1 MRKFALLAGLAGV
14 SAVNPISRVAELLTG
29 LSKKIETDGKAEAK
43 LFQAYKCWYKQTTAE
58 KTQSN
63 SEAAARIETLT
74 TFIDDVKNGRI
85 EFTTERQ
92 DREKELAAIIA
103 SMEKAKDLRA
113 QEKADFDAAKD
124 EMTKAINALTE
135 AVSILGEGAPV
146 GSFLV
151 RKFNQRKA
159 LELARTELSTS
170 DYKFLANALN
180 MQTPT
185 STEQKVERKDWEQL
199 NKKATFKNKY
209 TARSGEIQKT
219 LKDML
224 STFETNLSDA
234 EKKESDAITSYD
246 KLTGSK
252 QTERD
257 EAEQA
262 LLELSDEMGARG
274 MNLEDAETEKSE
286 LESQVENDTKYIKE
300 VQESYDAK
308 MAEFKERKRLRT
320 EEVASISEAI
330 GILRSDDARDLFK
343 KSFASQG
350 YFFTQLEKKSDSKVQ
365 AALKTVYAA
374 YKKAGV
380 STQQME
386 KVTARLSRAVE
397 GVGEVIK
404 AIDEML
410 AELEVEQSDD
420 ELWKEECEDFTMKN
434 QKEAL
439 KHSREMDDQT
449 ALIARKVARM
459 EELTEKIA
467 EANKSIDNVN
477 AQMKEAHQIRADEH
491 AEFKSSKADDKAA
504 VELIQMAIE
513 ALAKF
518 YKDNAAAM
526 EAALVQTVAPGEA
539 PAPPP
544 TTWDAGYGGEKDE
557 HDGVVGILTLIKE
570 DVEKDIAT
578 ADAAEKLAGK
588 EFVSFMAESCACDE
602 AKCPVPA
609 NDVCTEDSKI
619 GKLSTQIT
627 NFESAHADAEGAK
640 ADAEV
645 AHKEAKALLQST
657 LDALAAKKADCDFIA
672 VNFPVRKDNRQKEVD
687 GLHKAKTILSGGAA
701 EGVEKG
707 YGNAV

>member
-14 SAVNPISRVAELLTG
+14 SAVNPITRVAELLTG

-234 EKKESDAITSYD
+234 EKKEADAITSYD

-609 NDVCTEDSKI
+609 NDICTEDSKI

>member
-1 MRKFALLAGLAGV
+1 
-14 SAVNPISRVAELLTG
+14 
-29 LSKKIETDGKAEAK
+29 
-43 LFQAYKCWYKQTTAE
+43 
-58 KTQSN
+58 
-63 SEAAARIETLT
+63 
-74 TFIDDVKNGRI
+74 
-85 EFTTERQ
+85 
-92 DREKELAAIIA
+92 
-103 SMEKAKDLRA
+103 
-113 QEKADFDAAKD
+113 
-124 EMTKAINALTE
+124 
-135 AVSILGEGAPV
+135 
-146 GSFLV
+146 
-151 RKFNQRKA
+151 
-159 LELARTELSTS
+159 
-170 DYKFLANALN
+170 
-180 MQTPT
+180 
-185 STEQKVERKDWEQL
+185 
-199 NKKATFKNKY
+199 
-209 TARSGEIQKT
+209 
-219 LKDML
+219 
-224 STFETNLSDA
+224 
-234 EKKESDAITSYD
+234 
-246 KLTGSK
+246 
-252 QTERD
+252 
-257 EAEQA
+257 
-262 LLELSDEMGARG
+262 MGARG

-286 LESQVENDTKYIKE
+286 LETQVENDTRYIKE

-308 MAEFKERKRLRT
+308 MLEFKERKRLRT

-350 YFFTQLEKKSDSKVQ
+350 YFFTQFEKKTDSKVQ
-365 AALKTVYAA
+365 KALATIYES

-386 KVTARLSRAVE
+386 KVTARLARAVE

-459 EELTEKIA
+459 AELTEKIA
-467 EANKSIDNVN
+467 VADKSIVSVN
-477 AQMKEAHQIRADEH
+477 GQMKEAHQIRADEK
-491 AEFKSSKADDKAA
+491 AEYDSSKADDKAA

-513 ALAKF
+513 ALEKF
-518 YKDNAAAM
+518 YKDNADALNAS
-526 EAALVQTVAPGEA
+526 LVQTVAPGEA

-544 TTWDAGYGGEKDE
+544 TTFEGPYGGEKDE

-578 ADAAEKLAGK
+578 ADAAEKKAGE
-588 EFVSFMAESCACDE
+588 EFMAFMAESCACE
-602 AKCPVPA
+602 KATCPVPD
-609 NDVCTEDSKI
+609 NSVCTEASKI
-619 GKLSTQIT
+619 GKLQEQIT

-640 ADAEV
+640 ADAEI

-672 VNFPVRKDNRQKEVD
+672 VNFPIRKDNRQKEVD